1 MRMLSQLADADNF
14 HYFVVPG
21 GPGLPVKVAG
31 FVWPDQPDHLR
42 TTDLVL
48 TEEWLKYTF
57 RAEESGYVETRPM
70 WRVYEPQNVRDPHRF
85 GAHWCDSRRFVK
97 GDKVVFMR
105 IDAIERLLR
114 SKEPAT

>member
-1 MRMLSQLADADNF
+1 MLSQLADAENW
-14 HYFVVPG
+14 HYFPVPG
-21 GPGLPVKVAG
+21 GPGRPVRVAG
-31 FVWPDQPDHLR
+31 FVWPDQPEHLR

-57 RAEESGYVETRPM
+57 RAEESGYVETQPM

-85 GAHWCDSRRFVK
+85 GAHWCDSRHFVK